1 MYLWECPTAH
11 VTSSPTGKAAM
22 MRFPSHVSHL
32 HPFRYS
38 HYFPYRPCIQTKT
51 TSPDWILR
59 PTCRLGPGLWKPHRA
74 CQLLTDLRRALSAE
88 AQAGSQPSPGPQAP
102 DTLPNSPAPHC
113 LPAVGHASVLTPT
126 PHTVR
131 TQEERLFAQVGGTQR
146 NTAPARKQKQTS
158 SGTAPLL
165 LRDRQ

>member
-1 MYLWECPTAH
+1 MYLWECPKAH

-22 MRFPSHVSHL
+22 MPFPSHVSHL

-88 AQAGSQPSPGPQAP
+88 AQAGRQPSPGPQAP

-113 LPAVGHASVLTPT
+113 LPVCRRPCQCPNSYPTHRANPGRASVCP
-126 PHTVR
+126 
-131 TQEERLFAQVGGTQR
+131 GGRYTKEYSASPEAEA
-146 NTAPARKQKQTS
+146 NVF
-158 SGTAPLL
+158 
-165 LRDRQ
+165 RDRTPSPA